1 MSSNRLN
8 AKSIFVPMLT
18 VPALGTWVCGL
29 LFSMNAIGVS
39 GSMQWGICVAVSAL
53 VARVNRRPDHVSG
66 THAGL
71 GVGVGGGVGTY
82 RSRGLRGQPAWPG
95 TWTQYAGLS
104 RQRCANAM
112 LRRQDALL
120 VQYQRPL
127 VAGVRR
133 WRCEDD
139 GKEDEGESH
148 ASSPGGEFSS
158 KHRSHRPV
166 IRVSF
171 QPSVV

>member
-1 MSSNRLN
+1 MGDLCSCIRTRCTGKPEARSRFRHPCWLGGRRRWRRRNVQITGLARATGVAWN
-8 AKSIFVPMLT
+8 VDAVRRPQS
-18 VPALGTWVCGL
+18 PAL
-29 LFSMNAIGVS
+29 
-39 GSMQWGICVAVSAL
+39 
-53 VARVNRRPDHVSG
+53 RR
-66 THAGL
+66 
-71 GVGVGGGVGTY
+71 
-82 RSRGLRGQPAWPG
+82 
-95 TWTQYAGLS
+95 
-104 RQRCANAM
+104 ANAM

-133 WRCEDD
+133 WRCEGD
-139 GKEDEGESH
+139 GKEYGEGRFH
-148 ASSPGGEFSS
+148 SSSSGGEFSS